1 MGPKD
6 DDPATRC
13 GTDDGQSRGAPL
25 ARHRSWGDWGNAP
38 SLRESRRRRRGKA
51 DVVSGSKIELGHGV
65 ACGEG
70 CLPGGCARATTP
82 HELHL
87 DAGWEAPGHGVRET
101 PGVGG
106 MGRRPWGEL

>member
-1 MGPKD
+1 M
-6 DDPATRC
+6 TRPRDAEPT
-13 GTDDGQSRGAPL
+13 TDNRVGRPWRDIAVGAIGGMHLLCVSRDVAGV
-25 ARHRSWGDWGNAP
+25 
-38 SLRESRRRRRGKA
+38 GKH